1 MRPHQGDLLRLQLQN
16 LLLHV
21 VHTADEE
28 FKLRLL
34 AQIMLLNVMQLSL
47 MKLLS
52 WHDSVG
58 LGCGYAR

>member
-1 MRPHQGDLLRLQLQN
+1 MRPHQVDLLRLQLQN
-16 LLLHV
+16 LLLHF

-28 FKLRLL
+28 NKLRLL
-34 AQIMLLNVMQLSL
+34 ALIMLLNVMQLSL

-52 WHDSVG
+52 WYDSVG